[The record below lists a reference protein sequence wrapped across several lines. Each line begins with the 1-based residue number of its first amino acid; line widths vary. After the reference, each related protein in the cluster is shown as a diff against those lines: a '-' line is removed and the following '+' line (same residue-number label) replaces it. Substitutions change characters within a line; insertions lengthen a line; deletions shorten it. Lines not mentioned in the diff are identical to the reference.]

1 VESGQLR
8 DAAASGRV
16 LAGPR
21 ARRVKR
27 GPLRSRAKVVEPVPD
42 EPLAVV
48 AVGPEGR
55 GRTDLL
61 GALLNAGAPL
71 PRVPDGSFLVVT
83 HGPAGACDAYLP
95 GYRQPHPYPTEL
107 PGGGSVL
114 PRPPR
119 RVELT
124 LPDPLLRHFAL
135 VDTPDTGTLRQAG
148 ARVVLEAAGRGGAL
162 LFVIS
167 ADRALGE
174 ADLNLL
180 DAAARIEV
188 PVFFVV
194 TPGPGG
200 WSTAG
205 ADRAEDD
212 GGRVPAGADRAVD
225 PAPRS
230 DRSDTDDDP
239 DPASVAVDAHRAT
252 LLDSVPGLTS
262 AAWFAADPETSDTAF
277 LRRALVEWAAHEGLR
292 RASGNPPVAP
302 GENRTVRVVRDA
314 DASGWEDRLDRQT
327 RARAQRVR
335 QHLALE
341 LANIHLRCVQQI
353 IFGAGCSGLPDAL
366 DREVQ
371 ALSLIAVAECES
383 AVAGILHEAATRVF
397 GEVLDEGVRRRVASA
412 VRRGFADHRAGRDL
426 DRMLLVTSTGGVAT
440 VIGLAEVTALAAY
453 PAGTPNGVVL
463 PPIGVALSSGCYQ
476 LWRNPKNADVGKARS
491 WLQRALREID
501 LELSREVARR
511 FDAVRLSLG
520 GVLADAVDHGILLA

>member
-1 VESGQLR
+1 VESGQLQE
-8 DAAASGRV
+8 DAAVPSRV

-27 GPLRSRAKVVEPVPD
+27 GPLRSRAKSIEPVPD

-61 GALLNAGAPL
+61 GALLDAGARL
-71 PRVPDGSFLVVT
+71 PRVPDGSFLVVS
-83 HGPAGACDAYLP
+83 HGPPGDCHAYLP
-95 GYRQPHPYPTEL
+95 GYRHPHPYPAKQS
-107 PGGGSVL
+107 GGGPVL

-119 RVELT
+119 RVQLT

-135 VDTPDTGTLRQAG
+135 VDTPDTGTLGHAG
-148 ARVVLEAAGRGGAL
+148 VRVVLEAAGRGGAL

-167 ADRALGE
+167 ADRSFDE

-180 DAAARIEV
+180 GEVARSEV

-200 WSTAG
+200 WSSAG
-205 ADRAEDD
+205 TDRAEDD
-212 GGRVPAGADRAVD
+212 
-225 PAPRS
+225 
-230 DRSDTDDDP
+230 
-239 DPASVAVDAHRAT
+239 VAVDVHRAT
-252 LLDSVPGLTS
+252 LLDSVPGLAT
-262 AAWFAADPETSDTAF
+262 AAWFAADPATSDTAF

-292 RASGNPPVAP
+292 RASDNPPVAP
-302 GENRTVRVVRDA
+302 GENRTVRVVRDVYG
-314 DASGWEDRLDRQT
+314 SGWEDRLDRQFRD
-327 RARAQRVR
+327 RAHRVR

-353 IFGAGCSGLPDAL
+353 IFGAGCPGLPDAL

-371 ALSLIAVAECES
+371 ALSLIAVDECES
-383 AVAGILHEAATRVF
+383 AVAGILDEAVTRVF
-397 GEVLDEGVRRRVASA
+397 GEVPDEGVRRRVATA
-412 VRRGFADHRAGRDL
+412 VRRGFADHGAGQDL
-426 DRMLLVTSTGGVAT
+426 DRMLLVTSTGGVAA
-440 VIGLAEVTALAAY
+440 VIGLAAVTALVAY
-453 PAGTPNGVVL
+453 PGARPNGAVL
-463 PPIGVALSSGCYQ
+463 PPIGVALSNGCYQ
-476 LWRNPKNADVGKARS
+476 LWRNPKNADVGTARS

-501 LELSREVARR
+501 LELSREMARR
-511 FDAVRLSLG
+511 FEAVRLSLG